1 MVSESA
7 STWQGL
13 LERANAGEL
22 ALSPDVGKELDAK
35 CQAYLDGLDDVRDM
49 TKLNILIGGFGTM
62 PSGPILEHKFQT
74 KGKGEKSIDT
84 SIQTHIEEVQVMRQ
98 VFAKA
103 MANYQAVDESN
114 SQKLATINASID
126 LPGEGGS

>member
-1 MVSESA
+1 MAGQNA

-49 TKLNILIGGFGTM
+49 TKLNILIGGFGTL

-74 KGKGEKSIDT
+74 KGKGEKSIDA
-84 SIQTHIEEVQVMRQ
+84 SIQTHIEEVQLMRQ

-103 MANYQAVDESN
+103 MANYHAVDESN
-114 SQKLATINASID
+114 RQRIAAID
-126 LPGEGGS
+126 VPGEGGS

>member
-1 MVSESA
+1 MAGESVA
-7 STWQGL
+7 EWQML
-13 LERANAGEL
+13 LDQANAGEL

-49 TKLNILIGGFGTM
+49 TKLNILVGGFGTM
-62 PSGPILEHKFQT
+62 PSGPILEHKFQM
-74 KGKGEKSIDT
+74 KGKGEKSIDV

-114 SQKLATINASID
+114 SQKIAAIAVDI
-126 LPGEGGS
+126 PGEGAS